1 MKLKKLLSE
10 IGVEQMKVYSNPYA
24 TAFKPMEEEIE
35 ISKDDMDKLH
45 SDGEVE
51 VDGEKVTYE
60 EGKKRFRQQDG
71 IGKAKY
77 TISYHDGKQKHKDGS
92 DFFGIQIFKNKKDL
106 ETFRKALL
114 SKGYVEESVNEAVD
128 VETYHKSYTHA
139 IEAAEVYA
147 RKKGYT
153 IEDDEMFTK
162 VGMNSKRPSVGKTTR
177 VSLELLKNGKPQKKM
192 LHIQVYG
199 MKNGYELN
207 AYIN

>member
-35 ISKDDMDKLH
+35 ISKDDMEKLH

-51 VDGEKVTYE
+51 VDGEKLV
-60 EGKKRFRQQDG
+60 F
-71 IGKAKY
+71 
-77 TISYHDGKQKHKDGS
+77 
-92 DFFGIQIFKNKKDL
+92 IQEF
-106 ETFRKALL
+106 
-114 SKGYVEESVNEAVD
+114 VNEAD
-128 VETYHKSYTHA
+128 DTYHKSYTHA

-162 VGMNSKRPSVGKTTR
+162 VGMNSKRPSVGK
-177 VSLELLKNGKPQKKM
+177 PQEY
-192 LHIQVYG
+192 H
-199 MKNGYELN
+199 
-207 AYIN
+207 